1 MLSQGRTIPVPE
13 VLPPLQLSH
22 IVAPQIAPS
31 QALAAEATGE
41 PGEHSSCP
49 RLASFGAVMLAGGAC
64 ALRRAAL
71 SRRWAPCR
79 QVAKRSRCILSRRAT
94 LVQTEFMDM
103 DMDMDFDD
111 DEPPRFEGP
120 PRVRFAPSPT
130 GVLHVGGARTALFNW
145 LYAKS
150 LGGQMVLRIEDTD
163 TARSTA
169 ESEEAILED
178 LKWCGLTWDEGPDI
192 GGGNG
197 PYRQSERLEAG
208 IYQGYLEQLME
219 KGHVY
224 RCFLKPEELDAMRE
238 EAERNEMVF
247 ILESPWAGASEEEVQ
262 EMLDKDE
269 PFVYRF
275 RIPSD
280 RDVTIFDEVLGEV
293 TWNSDDL
300 GGDFVIVRQN
310 GMPTYNFSVV
320 IDDASMDITHV
331 LRAQEHLMNTPRQ
344 ILIYEA
350 LGFRVPR
357 FGHMPLILAPDRSKL
372 SKRHGAAS
380 VGDYKKLGYLPVGLV
395 NYLAQLGWN
404 DGTNKE
410 IYTIKEL
417 VECFTMDRM
426 SKVSAV
432 FDVDKCRWV
441 NANHLRSLSEE
452 QVVQMIGEEL
462 EAQGVVSQKA
472 TPFVENAASMLKER
486 ISTLSEAA
494 EELTKHMGYPLEEML
509 ASKTGEKYAEDIRDT
524 AKALLSDE
532 VRSQLPQLGED
543 PKVLKSVAKAVA
555 EARGGVKG
563 KKLQLPLRLCLTAS
577 DAGPNLT
584 LLFSVLGNADDTVL
598 CECVPLDV
606 RLEKLTKLLSEA

>member
-1 MLSQGRTIPVPE
+1 MLACGATAIRRS
-13 VLPPLQLSH
+13 
-22 IVAPQIAPS
+22 
-31 QALAAEATGE
+31 ALA
-41 PGEHSSCP
+41 
-49 RLASFGAVMLAGGAC
+49 
-64 ALRRAAL
+64 
-71 SRRWAPCR
+71 RRWTSSGRKVLRPCR
-79 QVAKRSRCILSRRAT
+79 PVARKAT
-94 LVQTEFMDM
+94 LVQAADTEFVDA
-103 DMDMDFDD
+103 DLADLDFEDASSSA
-111 DEPPRFEGP
+111 FEGP

-150 LGGQMVLRIEDTD
+150 LGGEMVLRIEDTD
-163 TARSTA
+163 TARSTL
-169 ESEEAILED
+169 ESEQAILED
-178 LKWCGLTWDEGPDI
+178 LKWCGLNWDEGPDV
-192 GGGNG
+192 GGMNG

-208 IYQGYLEQLME
+208 IYQQYLDDLVA
-219 KGHVY
+219 KGNAY
-224 RCFLKPEELDAMRE
+224 RCFLTPQELDDMRD
-238 EAERNEMVF
+238 EAERNDQVF
-247 ILESPWAGASEEEVQ
+247 ILESKWSNASEEEVQ
-262 EMLDKDE
+262 AMLDKDA

-275 RIPSD
+275 RIPRD

-320 IDDASMDITHV
+320 IDDASMQITHV

-350 LGFRVPR
+350 LGFRVPK

-410 IYTIKEL
+410 IYTIEEL
-417 VECFTMDRM
+417 IESFQMDRM

-432 FDVDKCRWV
+432 FDLDKCRWV
-441 NANHLRSLSEE
+441 NANHLRLLTDD
-452 QVVQMIGEEL
+452 QVVAMIGAEL
-462 EAQGVVSQKA
+462 QRKGVVAEAEQPSAFVQKA
-472 TPFVENAASMLKER
+472 ALMLKER
-486 ISTLSEAA
+486 ISTLSESS
-494 EELTKHMGYPLEEML
+494 EELTRFMGYPLEEML
-509 ASKTGEKYAEDIRDT
+509 ASDLGKKYKEDIRET
-524 AKALLSDE
+524 AEVLLSEE
-532 VRSQLPQLGED
+532 VRGELTKLGDD
-543 PKVLKSVAKAVA
+543 PEVLKAVA
-555 EARGGVKG
+555 KTVGKARGGVKG

-584 LLFSVLGNADDTVL
+584 ILFSVLSNVDDSVL

-606 RLEKLTKLLSEA
+606 RLETLEKALADM